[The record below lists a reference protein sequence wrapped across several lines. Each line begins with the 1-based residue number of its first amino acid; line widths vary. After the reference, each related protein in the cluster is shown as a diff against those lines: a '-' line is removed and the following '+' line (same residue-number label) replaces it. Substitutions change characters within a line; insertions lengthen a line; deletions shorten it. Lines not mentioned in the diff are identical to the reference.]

1 MSDPLFSRKYLST
14 LERDSLAALKT
25 NDNDALAKFSSQF
38 SQHVLQLEEAI
49 GANSISEDEARAHL
63 CLSHNVYVAS
73 SAAYEAQ
80 LAVDEICG
88 NFTQQLRLL
97 TSQDNNPA
105 QGTSVS
111 PHVEPITE
119 NKDASPTSHTILK
132 EWSQTHM
139 AYLFPSPVQL
149 KELASQTSTTVDKVN
164 AWFRNARSR
173 SGWAKLFAHQAYV
186 DKDQQRFQ
194 LLIDEYNS
202 QQRINT
208 PEKFKT
214 IVSENESYQLL
225 EKIFRWFA
233 TTKPVKQAPPSSSV
247 RPWIKDVLS
256 STLASFR
263 TGAAGILGS
272 SKQLLPS
279 FSPRSDGSSSSST
292 CASSPSASTPP
303 TSVAGSSSSRS
314 DSLDSS
320 SRRSTPSRSSLS
332 PFFSPAVLPSQLTYS
347 ACNERSAA
355 TMYSPS
361 THPSPSCSSLSPV
374 IPSSHI
380 SPELLALSNPAC
392 SPLGYSSSGST
403 QSRSSLSPALS
414 PFNLPSASSS
424 SFTSNSQSAEPLDSS
439 SPRTTPSTS
448 SLSSAV
454 SPFTIAPELV
464 STFPNTIGTDQWN
477 NPFNFSSGDSSS
489 SSSGSLSPVLSP
501 SNVSTD
507 PTSSPGSNPYSPDCQ
522 YSPTSYSPCLPR
534 GLQPA
539 GLEPSF
545 ALSSSLKLFLSKN
558 QPAILGSGSS
568 SPTDSSRSRPSTA
581 STESILS
588 GQFDDAPEDE

>member
-214 IVSENESYQLL
+214 I
-225 EKIFRWFA
+225 
-233 TTKPVKQAPPSSSV
+233 PVKQAPPSSSV

-292 CASSPSASTPP
+292 CASSPSASTAP

-314 DSLDSS
+314 DSVDSS
-320 SRRSTPSRSSLS
+320 SSRSTPSRSSLS

-347 ACNERSAA
+347 ACNEPSAA
-355 TMYSPS
+355 SMDAPF
-361 THPSPSCSSLSPV
+361 THPSPSCSYLSTVTP
-374 IPSSHI
+374 PSHI
-380 SPELLALSNPAC
+380 SPELLAISNPAC
-392 SPLGYSSSGST
+392 SSLDSSSCST
-403 QSRSSLSPALS
+403 QPRSSLSPAFS
-414 PFNLPSASSS
+414 PFNLPPASSS
-424 SFTSNSQSAEPLDSS
+424 SFTYN
-439 SPRTTPSTS
+439 T
-448 SLSSAV
+448 V
-454 SPFTIAPELV
+454 SPFTIAPELT
-464 STFPNTIGTDQWN
+464 SSFPNPIGTDQWS

-489 SSSGSLSPVLSP
+489 SSSGSLSPILSP

-507 PTSSPGSNPYSPDCQ
+507 PTSSPRSDSSSPDCQ
-522 YSPTSYSPCLPR
+522 FSPTSYSPCLPHD
-534 GLQPA
+534 LQPA
-539 GLEPSF
+539 ELEPSF

-558 QPAILGSGSS
+558 QPAILGNGSS
-568 SPTDSSRSRPSTA
+568 SPTDSLRSRPSTA